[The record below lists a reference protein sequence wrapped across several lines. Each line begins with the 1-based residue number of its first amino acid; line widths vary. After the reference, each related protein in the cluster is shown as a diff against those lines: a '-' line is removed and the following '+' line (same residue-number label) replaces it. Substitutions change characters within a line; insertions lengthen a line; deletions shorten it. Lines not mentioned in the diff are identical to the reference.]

1 MDERWI
7 RAAYLLGDE
16 PIEKL
21 KNKRVAVF
29 GIGGVGSFC
38 AEALVR
44 LGIAHL
50 TFVDPDTVSISNR
63 NRQLIALESTVGE
76 KKVEVMRRR
85 ALDINPDADIRT
97 LDLFYLPENAD
108 SFDVSEYDCIV
119 DAVDTVS
126 AKIELIGR
134 AVDSGVPIVSC
145 MGTGNKLHPEL
156 LEITDI
162 SKTSGCPLARVMRR
176 ELRQRG
182 IEHLTVVYSREQPI
196 GRSAEYREAEKSG
209 RTVPGSISFVPATAG
224 MLLASA
230 VFQELTK

>member
-7 RAAYLLGDE
+7 RSAWLVGDE
-16 PIEKL
+16 AIQKL
-21 KNKRVAVF
+21 NNKRVAVF

-44 LGIAHL
+44 LGIGHL
-50 TFVDPDTVSISNR
+50 TFVDPDTVSVSNR
-63 NRQLIALESTVGE
+63 NRQLVALGSTVGE
-76 KKVEVMRRR
+76 KKVEVMRKR
-85 ALDINPDADIRT
+85 ALDINPDADIQT

-108 SFDVSEYDCIV
+108 SFPVSEYDCIV
-119 DAVDTVS
+119 DAIDTVS
-126 AKIELIGR
+126 AKIELISR
-134 AVDSGVPIVSC
+134 AVGVGVPIVSC

-176 ELRQRG
+176 ELRTRG
-182 IEHLTVVYSREQPI
+182 IEHLTVVFSKEEPLARHPDHSED
-196 GRSAEYREAEKSG
+196 EKSG
-209 RTVPGSISFVPATAG
+209 KSVPGSISFVPATAG

-230 VFQELTK
+230 VFQKLIQ